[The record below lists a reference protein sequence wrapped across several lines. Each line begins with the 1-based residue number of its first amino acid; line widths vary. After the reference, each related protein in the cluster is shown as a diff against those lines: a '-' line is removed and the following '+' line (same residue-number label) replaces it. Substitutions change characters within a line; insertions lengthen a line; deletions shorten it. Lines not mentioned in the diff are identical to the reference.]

1 MSTDHD
7 SEIRRRPDGSIDIE
21 FYAGRAMHLHHAAI
35 RQAPARWVAV
45 LFRLVGRPARQPG
58 WRGFSRPPAAG

>member
-35 RQAPARWVAV
+35 RQAPARWATA
-45 LFRLVGRPARQPG
+45 LLRLARQPG
-58 WRGFSRPPAAG
+58 RRGFSRPPAGG